1 MKRGYKKLLIF
12 EVVIFIILLMN
23 SFVFNILS
31 SYTTCVL
38 LGLTLVALKL
48 LFGFERDKHR
58 YLKDLLLEVFI
69 FVFIFLMLFY
79 LLGTLISF
87 YTPNNYLTSYS
98 IINIIIP
105 LIIYIVLLE
114 ITRYTIMCKAEG
126 SKLLFV
132 TSVLLFVMF
141 DITTALYVRN
151 FSTNYSIFLFLA
163 LTLLPS
169 LSLNAVFSY
178 FVTKTGYKPFILY
191 SLIIGLYPYV
201 LPIVPNA
208 NYYVTSVIG
217 FVLPL
222 LLGYRLFLFYKNEPY
237 IELNR
242 DYRKI
247 RKTPFIVSGLITVV
261 LVYLTCGYF
270 HYWAIAVASG
280 SMSPK
285 IKKGDAVIIEKVDN
299 DKCNTLKKGQVIAF
313 NYNNKIIVH
322 RLIEIKNDGKKCYF
336 YTKGDANS
344 KKDNFYLDEK
354 NIIGVVNIKIPYIG
368 IPTVWI
374 NEL

>member
-12 EVVIFIILLMN
+12 EAILFIILIMN

-38 LGLTLVALKL
+38 LALTLVAFKI

-69 FVFIFLMLFY
+69 FIFIFLMLFY
-79 LLGTLISF
+79 LLGTIISF

-105 LIIYIVLLE
+105 LILYQILLE
-114 ITRYTIMCKAEG
+114 VTRYMIMCKAEG
-126 SKLLFV
+126 SKILFV
-132 TSVLLFVMF
+132 TSVLLFIMF

-151 FSTNYSIFLFLA
+151 FSTNYSIFLFIA

-169 LSLNAVFSY
+169 LSLNTVFSY
-178 FVTKTGYKPFILY
+178 FVLKTGYKPFILY
-191 SLIIGLYPYV
+191 SLIINLYPYL

-217 FVLPL
+217 FILPL
-222 LLGYRLFLFYKNEPY
+222 LLGYRLFLFYKNEPN
-237 IELNR
+237 IELDR
-242 DYRKI
+242 EYKKRK
-247 RKTPFIVSGLITVV
+247 KAPFIVSGLITVV
-261 LVYLTCGYF
+261 MVYLTCGYF
-270 HYWAIAVASG
+270 HFWAIAVASG

-285 IKKGDAVIIEKVDN
+285 IKKGDAVIIEKVEN
-299 DKCNTLKKGQVIAF
+299 KCKTLKKGEVIAF
-313 NYNNKIIVH
+313 NYNDKIIVH
-322 RLIEIKNDGKKCYF
+322 RLMDIKNDGVKCYF

-344 KKDNFYLDEK
+344 KMDNFFLEEK
-354 NIIGVVNIKIPYIG
+354 NIIGTVNFKIPYIG
-368 IPTVWI
+368 VPTVWI